1 VLGQTT
7 LAALSRLRAEQAERR
22 LALGADYHEDEG
34 LVICKADGSPY
45 RPRQRVRHV
54 P

>member
-7 LAALSRLRAEQAERR
+7 LAALKRLRSEQGERR
-22 LALGADYHEDEG
+22 LVLGADYHEDED